1 MSGVCE
7 YVEKAPLETLPLAG
21 SVLKLGWFNR
31 LKISKRI
38 CRLSFSIILVFLTTL
53 KSHCLNPGLRTELR
67 PQVPIVLG
75 AGMEYTS
82 AAFVIVGMLGS
93 LNWYLGLT
101 PEQSGLW

>member
-7 YVEKAPLETLPLAG
+7 YVEKAPLVILALAG

-38 CRLSFSIILVFLTTL
+38 WRLSFSAILVVLTML

-82 AAFVIVGMLGS
+82 AAFVIVAMLGS
-93 LNWYLGLT
+93 LYWYFGLM